1 MAHRRVAASRQGGQR
16 LTHLSPT
23 IERATPSRVKRGS
36 HKNAAGT
43 ADGNAVSTTP
53 ARSHTTIHG
62 RPAAGVY
69 VVGENSVAHRPAKG
83 GGGTAEAGEGGAQ
96 GPRRLR
102 AGGPAAARR
111 VPRCTSSTSQH
122 ATCGA
127 APAANSPRHIVR
139 RLPAPQRRHGPQPRR
154 RSRRH
159 SSLRAAPRSR
169 RGPPPISSRV
179 PPSTCL
185 VARRRQV
192 KGPSSGPQ
200 RGRQAW
206 PQ

>member
-1 MAHRRVAASRQGGQR
+1 MATPMCTLVASIWVRRVDIFPRPSGAVVGIMCILEIASRGG
-16 LTHLSPT
+16 L
-23 IERATPSRVKRGS
+23 EGCVETP
-36 HKNAAGT
+36 
-43 ADGNAVSTTP
+43 D
-53 ARSHTTIHG
+53 
-62 RPAAGVY
+62 GVY

-192 KGPSSGPQ
+192 KGPSSGPR
-200 RGRQAW
+200 RGCQAW